1 MKDCLLRETCEKA
14 SSCHSPCGAFIQVQ
28 GLNGDGGKQH
38 DAGIPSE
45 YKQTMLSTS
54 RCRVDQSHVY
64 KNLEGWE
71 HPERGHIQGW
81 TETFK
86 KAFNVKRND
95 KENRL
100 KDLFFYSKETGTGKT
115 ESASALA
122 NEFLVYAYMRSI
134 MLKDPNSFA
143 HPVYF
148 MDMTKLQSLYLK
160 SNRGGTPQDVREEA
174 SATYYGMISK
184 AKKSR
189 LVVFDEMALRD
200 VSEAFRGD
208 IHELINHRT
217 VENLTSIYTSNVPLK
232 EMLDIYDQRLY
243 DRIRRYTIEFNFL
256 GESKRGK
263 M

>member
-14 SSCHSPCGAFIQVQ
+14 STCKAPCGAFIQVQ

-45 YKQTMLSTS
+45 YKQTTLETS
-54 RCRVDQSHVY
+54 RSRVAQSNVY
-64 KNLEGWE
+64 KNLESYAS
-71 HPERGHIQGW
+71 
-81 TETFK
+81 TFK

-95 KENRL
+95 KESRL

-115 ESASALA
+115 ETASALA
-122 NEFLVYAYMRSI
+122 NEFLVYSYMRSI
-134 MLKDPNSFA
+134 MLEDPNSFKR
-143 HPVYF
+143 PVYF
-148 MDMTKLQSLYLK
+148 MDMPKLQSLYLK
-160 SNRGGTPQDVREEA
+160 ANRGGTPQDIREEA
-174 SATYYGMISK
+174 STKYYDMLTK
-184 AKKSR
+184 AKYAR

-200 VSEAFRGD
+200 VSDAFRGD

-243 DRIRRYTIEFNFL
+243 DRIRRYTIEFNFV
-256 GESKRGK
+256 GESQRGK